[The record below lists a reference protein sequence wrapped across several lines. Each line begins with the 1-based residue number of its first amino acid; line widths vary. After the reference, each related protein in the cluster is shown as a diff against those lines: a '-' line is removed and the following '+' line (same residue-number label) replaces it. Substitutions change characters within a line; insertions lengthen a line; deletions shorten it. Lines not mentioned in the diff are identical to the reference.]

1 MERKE
6 ASRESERPDEPTNEW
21 RKEEG
26 RDQKG
31 RRKATDAGRWGGMK
45 EEKDSE
51 EGRRVTG
58 GIKVHRGRQANGRR
72 KAEEFGGK
80 ASGGRKE
87 GKRPGK
93 KGRDE
98 RKKVEA

>member
-1 MERKE
+1 
-6 ASRESERPDEPTNEW
+6 
-21 RKEEG
+21 
-26 RDQKG
+26 
-31 RRKATDAGRWGGMK
+31 MK

-58 GIKVHRGRQANGRR
+58 GIEVHRGRQANGRR

-87 GKRPGK
+87 GDAGRKEETNTKRY
-93 KGRDE
+93 E
-98 RKKVEA
+98 RKKNQEEK